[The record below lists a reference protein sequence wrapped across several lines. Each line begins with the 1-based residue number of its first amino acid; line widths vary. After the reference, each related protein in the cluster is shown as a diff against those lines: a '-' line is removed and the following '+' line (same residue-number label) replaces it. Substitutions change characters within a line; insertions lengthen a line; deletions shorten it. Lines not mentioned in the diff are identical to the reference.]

1 MRLKGH
7 KVEGP
12 RSLSSPAA
20 AAQLLT
26 VWMSVND
33 TDWQYLEIPKYG
45 KQSEISKLRFQ
56 DVKWQLSKVV

>member
-20 AAQLLT
+20 AAAQLLT
-26 VWMSVND
+26 LWMSVND
-33 TDWQYLEIPKYG
+33 SDRPYLEIPEY
-45 KQSEISKLRFQ
+45 
-56 DVKWQLSKVV
+56 VKHLKTKNPRREMTVQ